1 MCSRD
6 EKREMTLFLKERGL
20 PLTFP
25 LVVVDGS
32 TYISGYRPEELAR
45 ALGLDLPEKGNP

>member
-1 MCSRD
+1 VDLCSRE
-6 EKREMTLFLKERGL
+6 EKREVTVFLKERGL

-32 TYISGYRPEELAR
+32 TFISGYRPKELER
-45 ALGLDLPEKGNP
+45 ALGLGG